1 MLRKALRAGSEIYRT
16 EALSGRDKAAEKLT
30 GDNRNTNRD
39 AKPARPDEI
48 RKRAEARKPDEE
60 GGELPRPF
68 LEPGFPVQ
76 KRRGL
81 HDRQQPCRTVHQAF
95 GERAEELAFLRQRQ
109 DGACQRGLPLG
120 RVHLQA
126 AGVLYLGIPQEIL
139 C

>member
-60 GGELPRPF
+60 GGGLSRPLLGSDFSLP
-68 LEPGFPVQ
+68 E
-76 KRRGL
+76 RREL
-81 HDRQQPCRTVHQAF
+81 HDRQQPC
-95 GERAEELAFLRQRQ
+95 
-109 DGACQRGLPLG
+109 
-120 RVHLQA
+120 
-126 AGVLYLGIPQEIL
+126 
-139 C
+139 